1 MTIKI
6 ATNQLKAPVR
16 PKIRTIEDAERA
28 VRELED
34 KIRELQDL
42 VRQIAGA

>member
-1 MTIKI
+1 MAVKI
-6 ATNQLKAPVR
+6 ATNQLKAPVT
-16 PKIRTIEDAERA
+16 PKLRDPDAER
-28 VRELED
+28 VRREHED